1 MTRPDA
7 GDALLELAQG
17 KKELP
22 AAVLKARCDTCKKLA
37 GRVFQS
43 PHGLLWLGYLRNAV
57 ARQFHGGE
65 EPLLPCWLD
74 PGTYVEGECRCTVST
89 DHAQP
94 WPAWTN
100 RSHRITADVLLGH
113 PRAGRR
119 VLTL

>member
-1 MTRPDA
+1 MNRPNA
-7 GDALLELAQG
+7 AAALLELAQG

-22 AAVLKARCDTCKKLA
+22 AAVLQARCDTCKCFA

-89 DHAQP
+89 GADRP
-94 WPAWTN
+94 WPTWTN
-100 RSHRITADVLLGH
+100 RSHRIPADVLLDH
-113 PRAGRR
+113 ALARRR
-119 VLTL
+119 VVAL

>member
-7 GDALLELAQG
+7 GAALLELVWG

-22 AAVLKARCDTCKKLA
+22 AAVLRARCDTCKKLA
-37 GRVFQS
+37 GRVFQN

-57 ARQFHGGE
+57 ARQLHSE
-65 EPLLPCWLD
+65 ESFLPSWLD
-74 PGTYVEGECRCTVST
+74 PGTYVLGECRCTVST
-89 DHAQP
+89 GHAQP

-113 PRAGRR
+113 ARAGRR